1 MTGEK
6 IHATTRP
13 KVYEQTGSD
22 APRQPCAT
30 SIEHGSTRLDMNYKI
45 CPRDSDTASRR
56 SANLSKGYSAVFATV
71 FIWSMP
77 SLFMFYLN
85 GYYDP
90 WAQNFYRYSVACIAI
105 APFLFYQIRR
115 GGPRIDMRAVK
126 LCLLPCLPNVV
137 HQVTQ
142 VMALFYI
149 GPGVYTIFTRA
160 SVIFTALL
168 ALAFFPEER
177 VVIRQWQFQLGTLLG
192 LIGAFGVI
200 WFQPNA
206 NSLAA
211 ASPSAGGHDQHIALP
226 GLFIAF
232 TATFCWALYGVL
244 IKRPSAELGSIR
256 SFGLVSFITSALLFP
271 LTLAFGKIGTPLHAG
286 MNANLV
292 LIVSAVTCITLA
304 HIFYY
309 VAIREI
315 GVALSQSLQLLC
327 PAIAMA
333 LSAWIYGERLTHAQL
348 WSAGILLIGAFLAMR
363 VKPVDTTEAA
373 ENI

>member
-1 MTGEK
+1 
-6 IHATTRP
+6 
-13 KVYEQTGSD
+13 
-22 APRQPCAT
+22 
-30 SIEHGSTRLDMNYKI
+30 MNHKTL
-45 CPRDSDTASRR
+45 PARSNAASRR
-56 SANLSKGYSAVFATV
+56 SADRPKGYSAVFATV
-71 FIWSMP
+71 FIWSLP
-77 SLFMFYLN
+77 SLFMYYLN
-85 GYYDP
+85 RYYDP

-105 APFLFYQIRR
+105 APLVAYQVHR
-115 GGPRIDMRAVK
+115 GGPRISMHAVR

-137 HQVTQ
+137 HQITQ

-192 LIGAFGVI
+192 LSGAFGVI
-200 WFQPNA
+200 WFQANA
-206 NSLAA
+206 NL
-211 ASPSAGGHDQHIALP
+211 HTEHVALP
-226 GLFIAF
+226 GLCIAF

-271 LTLAFGKIGTPLHAG
+271 LTLAFGKVGTPLHAG
-286 MNANLV
+286 AQANLV
-292 LIVSAVTCITLA
+292 LIISAVTCITLA
-304 HIFYY
+304 HVLYY

-348 WSAGILLIGAFLAMR
+348 WSAAILLLGAFLAMR
-363 VKPVDTTEAA
+363 TKPIATAETA

>member
-1 MTGEK
+1 M
-6 IHATTRP
+6 H
-13 KVYEQTGSD
+13 
-22 APRQPCAT
+22 
-30 SIEHGSTRLDMNYKI
+30 
-45 CPRDSDTASRR
+45 
-56 SANLSKGYSAVFATV
+56 
-71 FIWSMP
+71 
-77 SLFMFYLN
+77 
-85 GYYDP
+85 
-90 WAQNFYRYSVACIAI
+90 
-105 APFLFYQIRR
+105 
-115 GGPRIDMRAVK
+115 AVK

-177 VVIRQWQFQLGTLLG
+177 VVIRQWQFQVGTLLG

-200 WFQPNA
+200 WFQANA
-206 NSLAA
+206 NS
-211 ASPSAGGHDQHIALP
+211 HDQHVALP

-256 SFGLVSFITSALLFP
+256 SFGVVSFITSALLFP
-271 LTLAFGKIGTPLHAG
+271 LTLAFGKIGTPLQAG
-286 MNANLV
+286 LQPNLV

-304 HIFYY
+304 HVLYY

-333 LSAWIYGERLTHAQL
+333 LSAWLYGERLTHAQL

-363 VKPVDTTEAA
+363 TKPIATAETA